1 MNPLYSPYSPC
12 NPSSPPSQK
21 TIHSAC
27 PGHSWDAETDS
38 TIPPYRHNVTG
49 KICTLSKQT
58 RLWVRRAV
66 SYGGEHFIMTP
77 AELDEVR
84 GMEDEFHWASSH
96 PRANSS
102 LRANAPFI
110 TLVTWEKTN
119 TPTAYDLTSKSTDS
133 LVGYGPLLIPNA
145 LPLCSH
151 FHWNN
156 HDSLGWTFP
165 FP

>member
-1 MNPLYSPYSPC
+1 MQSQTLLSCTRHQRVCLDGWISEYE
-12 NPSSPPSQK
+12 PPVFSIFPMQSILTPITEK

-49 KICTLSKQT
+49 KICTPSKQT

-66 SYGGEHFIMTP
+66 FYGSEHFIMTP

-84 GMEDEFHWASSH
+84 GMEDEFSLQASSH

-102 LRANAPFI
+102 LRELMPR
-110 TLVTWEKTN
+110 
-119 TPTAYDLTSKSTDS
+119 S
-133 LVGYGPLLIPNA
+133 
-145 LPLCSH
+145 LPL
-151 FHWNN
+151 
-156 HDSLGWTFP
+156 
-165 FP
+165 